1 MNTVFVGIAS
11 QYLPSLTI
19 TYQISCIGGAI
30 IRWIWFGS
38 GRLYQS
44 LPGGVT
50 IPNTPTALHVSTPTK
65 CYQTLPGHRSG
76 STPPMDRFTNRPPP
90 LDGITHSDDTMCYV
104 GLELVVYG
112 AVELG
117 DVMLFF
123 VGEQG
128 LTGLEVYA
136 RLGWHFD

>member
-1 MNTVFVGIAS
+1 
-11 QYLPSLTI
+11 
-19 TYQISCIGGAI
+19 
-30 IRWIWFGS
+30 
-38 GRLYQS
+38 
-44 LPGGVT
+44 
-50 IPNTPTALHVSTPTK
+50 
-65 CYQTLPGHRSG
+65 
-76 STPPMDRFTNRPPP
+76 MDRFTNRPPP

-104 GLELVVYG
+104 GLELMVYG

-128 LTGLEVYA
+128 LFGLEVYA